1 MDYGRDFFDAM
12 PTVHG
17 IYRRTPHEFDLSVS
31 IMEADKAFR
40 TSTREQLI
48 GSDASGVILEDI
60 RIRRGGTIIAGAAT
74 YRVDAVMPS
83 SVPGLSDLKLERI
96 EGAAVPVRDAS
107 ADLPLDEEIELQL
120 DGAWRTVPAMITPS
134 VEVEEVGRDGTR
146 IIVSRAMIA
155 VRVAEAPGVKAGTAI
170 RFKGKQKAVAQAL
183 DDGLAMIK
191 LLV

>member
-1 MDYGRDFFDAM
+1 LDYGRDLFDAM
-12 PTVHG
+12 PTVPAV
-17 IYRRTPHEFDLSVS
+17 YRRTPHEFDLRVS
-31 IMEADKAFR
+31 ILESDKAFL
-40 TSTREQLI
+40 TSSRDQLI
-48 GSDASGVILEDI
+48 GSDASGVILEDV
-60 RIRRGGTIIAGAAT
+60 RIRRGGTITAGAAT
-74 YRVDAVMPS
+74 YRIDAVMPS

-120 DGAWRTVPAMITPS
+120 DGVWHTIDAMITPS

-155 VRVAEAPGVKAGTAI
+155 VRVADAPGVKAGTAI
-170 RFKGKQKAVAQAL
+170 RFKGKQETVSQPL